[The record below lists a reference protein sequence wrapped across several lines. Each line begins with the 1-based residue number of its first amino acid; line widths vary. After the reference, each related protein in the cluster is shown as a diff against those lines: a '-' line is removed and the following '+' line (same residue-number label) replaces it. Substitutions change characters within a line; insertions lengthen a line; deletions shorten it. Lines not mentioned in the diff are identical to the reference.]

1 MKWGKWV
8 SALVCLLII
17 LLVGSIAS
25 VMSIENWLKATLPAF
40 NMPMS
45 YADDRRPYEFTL
57 QGTRFTVPRNYLTTN
72 GLPPSGAKLDY
83 VNMEVLWPGLE
94 PHSRENHHEFTSVG
108 WGRTIRLFVNGY
120 GSLVSQ
126 SRLLE
131 IRMKNADQT
140 SCEKIR
146 PGYKI
151 CQRRANSS
159 SDEIHFIKTEGMT
172 FAFECSIDGKYPSPS
187 CTRRIYIAKD
197 VNLKF
202 SFSKK
207 YVGDVQ
213 HIEDQL
219 LALFE
224 SFKSPRN

>member
-1 MKWGKWV
+1 MNWGKWV

-45 YADDRRPYEFTL
+45 YGDDRRPYEFTL

-108 WGRTIRLFVNGY
+108 WGRTIRLYVNGY
-120 GSLVSQ
+120 GSHISQ
-126 SRLLE
+126 ANLLD
-131 IRMKNADQT
+131 IFMKYTDQT
-140 SCEKIR
+140 SCRKIR
-146 PGYKI
+146 PGYQI
-151 CQRRANSS
+151 CQPRSNSVF
-159 SDEIHFIKTEGMT
+159 DEMHFIQTGGLT
-172 FAFECSIDGKYPSPS
+172 FAFECSVDGADPSPS
-187 CTRRIYIAKD
+187 CTRRIKIAD
-197 VNLKF
+197 GVYLKF
-202 SFSKK
+202 SFSKEF
-207 YVGDVQ
+207 VCDTQ
-213 HIEDQL
+213 LIEQQL

-224 SFKSPRN
+224 SFRTPRQ